1 MADAVAKHKEA
12 DVIINFASLRSAEE
26 ATLDILKYPQG
37 PFVILMPSL
46 FSLHCITPTA
56 SIYFFDKF

>member
-37 PFVILMPSL
+37 PFVTLISRLGPL
-46 FSLHCITPTA
+46 
-56 SIYFFDKF
+56 